1 MFLLYCFIAMRSHH
15 FQFQFIALSNC
26 LHMRPIIQYH
36 QFQPQRLSDGDE
48 AHCSWISCAVSVISH
63 FAVFFTT
70 IIPQMEIFTVN
81 TGQNAKMPPTH
92 DSKHGDTKCS
102 RLSGQKRG
110 SCGQTVST
118 DKLIIIFK
126 PVADSKGAVGWPPLV
141 AQNFVSVNRLFA
153 YKRHIVRCVHLR

>member
-15 FQFQFIALSNC
+15 FQFQFIALSNR
-26 LHMRPIIQYH
+26 LHMRPVTQYH

-92 DSKHGDTKCS
+92 DSKTETRNAVVFRVRNVDRAA
-102 RLSGQKRG
+102 RLYQPINELLSSSQWLIQRG
-110 SCGQTVST
+110 RWGGRPQ
-118 DKLIIIFK
+118 
-126 PVADSKGAVGWPPLV
+126 
-141 AQNFVSVNRLFA
+141 
-153 YKRHIVRCVHLR
+153 